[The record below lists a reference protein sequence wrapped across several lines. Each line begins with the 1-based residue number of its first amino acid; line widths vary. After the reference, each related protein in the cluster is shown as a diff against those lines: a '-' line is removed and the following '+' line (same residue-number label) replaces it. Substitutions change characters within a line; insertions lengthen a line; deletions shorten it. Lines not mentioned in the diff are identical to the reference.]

1 MGDEREL
8 EEGQAARRRGAG
20 EAVLRL
26 ARGALSTAAA
36 VATGGKSKLA
46 ERALRP
52 LLPIGILILLLT
64 GAFGLFLVGSV
75 LVGGTGA
82 GAASGG
88 DAISCTAASSG
99 AAGTPPAALTPIYQ
113 QAAATYQL
121 GPQDPST
128 GVWQGWAYLAALNNA
143 ESTFA
148 TNNGPRTGVL
158 SGSNSA
164 GGAAQQPRRDWG
176 GERVGRGRLSSPVRR
191 PSCRSPEACPERTS
205 SIPLAEPCRFREQAC
220 RRRWNWPE
228 SPAR

>member
-1 MGDEREL
+1 MTQEL
-8 EEGQAARRRGAG
+8 RAAGALGGAFVALLAIGLPLMILLALDPASQAACAG
-20 EAVLRL
+20 
-26 ARGALSTAAA
+26 TP
-36 VATGGKSKLA
+36 TGPGPSSF
-46 ERALRP
+46 P
-52 LLPIGILILLLT
+52 GIPSNLLPIFD
-64 GAFGLFLVGSV
+64 GASQQFALGS
-75 LVGGTGA
+75 
-82 GAASGG
+82 
-88 DAISCTAASSG
+88 D
-99 AAGTPPAALTPIYQ
+99 
-113 QAAATYQL
+113 
-121 GPQDPST
+121 
-128 GVWQGWAYLAALNNA
+128 GWAYLAALNNA